1 MPGRML
7 PPYMKI
13 LGMLSLAIAMT
24 QPGMWWIPMAV
35 LPTIRITA
43 ITMDDF
49 LIRALVAGLGVAAVA
64 GPLGCVLVWRRMA
77 YFGNALSHAA
87 LLGVALGLMLA
98 VNLTF
103 SVILVCVAV
112 AGLMIVLEHQR
123 RLAPDTV
130 LGILAH
136 GSLALGLVALAF
148 LEGVRVDLTTFL
160 FGDILAVSLQDL
172 VWIYG
177 GGAVGL
183 LLLALIWRPLLL
195 IIVHRELA
203 AVEGVRVQ
211 LIHTIYALL
220 IALVIGVA
228 MKIVGVLLIIS
239 MLIIPAAAARR
250 RQQNTA
256 WMWERIDAGLRTAF
270 RQRMREQLPG
280 VLRQVNAGELLPSV
294 AARRLLA
301 DAATASPGQGAP

>member
-1 MPGRML
+1 MIG
-7 PPYMKI
+7 
-13 LGMLSLAIAMT
+13 
-24 QPGMWWIPMAV
+24 AV
-35 LPTIRITA
+35 RRIIHTTGT
-43 ITMDDF
+43 TMDDF
-49 LIRALVAGLGVAAVA
+49 LIRALLAGLGVAAVA

-103 SVILVCVAV
+103 SVILVCIAV
-112 AGLMIVLEHQR
+112 AGLMIALEHQR
-123 RLAPDTV
+123 RLSADTV

-136 GSLALGLVALAF
+136 GALALGLVALSF

-160 FGDILAVSLQDL
+160 FGDILSVSTLDL
-172 VWIYG
+172 VWIYA
-177 GGAVGL
+177 GGAMGL
-183 LLLALIWRPLLL
+183 AILAVIWRPLLL

-211 LIHTIYALL
+211 LIHTAYTLL

-250 RQQNTA
+250 
-256 WMWERIDAGLRTAF
+256 F
-270 RQRMREQLPG
+270 
-280 VLRQVNAGELLPSV
+280 
-294 AARRLLA
+294 
-301 DAATASPGQGAP
+301 AATPEAMALGAVVVGALAVVGGLGSSLAWDTPAGPSIVVCALALFVLAGGVARLWRRPVEA

>member
-1 MPGRML
+1 
-7 PPYMKI
+7 
-13 LGMLSLAIAMT
+13 
-24 QPGMWWIPMAV
+24 
-35 LPTIRITA
+35 
-43 ITMDDF
+43 MDDF
-49 LIRALVAGLGVAAVA
+49 LIRAVLAGLGVAAVA

-103 SVILVCVAV
+103 SVILVCIAV
-112 AGLMIVLEHQR
+112 AGLMIALENQR
-123 RLAPDTV
+123 RLSADTV

-136 GSLALGLVALAF
+136 GSLALGLVALSF

-160 FGDILAVSLQDL
+160 FGDILSVSTMDL
-172 VWIYG
+172 VWIYA

-183 LLLALIWRPLLL
+183 AVLAVIWRPLLL

-211 LIHTIYALL
+211 LIHTVHTLL

-250 RQQNTA
+250 F
-256 WMWERIDAGLRTAF
+256 AGTPEAMAVGAIVVGALAVVGGLGGSLTWDTPAGPSIVVGALVLF
-270 RQRMREQLPG
+270 VLAGG
-280 VLRQVNAGELLPSV
+280 V
-294 AARRLLA
+294 ARLWRRPA
-301 DAATASPGQGAP
+301 DA

>member
-1 MPGRML
+1 
-7 PPYMKI
+7 
-13 LGMLSLAIAMT
+13 
-24 QPGMWWIPMAV
+24 MWWMIGAARRIIPTMG
-35 LPTIRITA
+35 T
-43 ITMDDF
+43 TMDDF
-49 LIRALVAGLGVAAVA
+49 LIRALIAGLGVAAVA

-98 VNLTF
+98 VNLTV
-103 SVILVCVAV
+103 SVILVCIAV
-112 AGLMIVLEHQR
+112 AGLMIALEHQR
-123 RLAPDTV
+123 RLSADTV

-136 GSLALGLVALAF
+136 GALALGLVALSF

-160 FGDILAVSLQDL
+160 FGDILSVSTLDL
-172 VWIYG
+172 VWIYA

-183 LLLALIWRPLLL
+183 AVLAVIWRPLLL

-211 LIHTIYALL
+211 LIHTIYTLL

-250 RQQNTA
+250 
-256 WMWERIDAGLRTAF
+256 F
-270 RQRMREQLPG
+270 
-280 VLRQVNAGELLPSV
+280 
-294 AARRLLA
+294 
-301 DAATASPGQGAP
+301 AATPEAMALGAVVVGALAVVGGLGGSLTWDTPAGPSIVVCALALFVLAGGVVRLWRRSAEA

>member
-1 MPGRML
+1 MAARP
-7 PPYMKI
+7 
-13 LGMLSLAIAMT
+13 AI
-24 QPGMWWIPMAV
+24 P
-35 LPTIRITA
+35 ITA

-103 SVILVCVAV
+103 SVILVCIAV

-172 VWIYG
+172 AWIYG

-183 LLLALIWRPLLL
+183 LLLAIIWRPLLL

-250 RQQNTA
+250 FAGTPEAMAIGAVVVGALSVVGGLGGSLA
-256 WMWERIDAGLRTAF
+256 WDTPAGPSIVVCALLLFILAG
-270 RQRMREQLPG
+270 G
-280 VLRQVNAGELLPSV
+280 VVRLWRRPAAG
-294 AARRLLA
+294 
-301 DAATASPGQGAP
+301 